1 MNEENKLIDETLESF
16 FEQFGSLD
24 IYTKIVL
31 EEFFKEI
38 MKWRI
43 KFLYIW
49 LEEIKKELKL
59 YLIFPIKP
67 KYTQQKLAI

>member
-38 MKWRI
+38 MK
-43 KFLYIW
+43 
-49 LEEIKKELKL
+49 
-59 YLIFPIKP
+59 
-67 KYTQQKLAI
+67 

>member
-1 MNEENKLIDETLESF
+1 LINNLATNAKSKIMNEENKLIDETLESF

-38 MKWRI
+38 MK
-43 KFLYIW
+43 
-49 LEEIKKELKL
+49 
-59 YLIFPIKP
+59 
-67 KYTQQKLAI
+67 